1 MSRKRDRLDDRSE
14 DLDEVA
20 DIEDFDVP
28 DVPDVPDAPE
38 GIEVPDAVEQRE
50 ADDTAGD
57 SAGHSAGDGDGAAPT
72 SRVSR
77 DIYDVVGR
85 ARPQKI
91 APAAPVAD
99 EPAAAA
105 PAEEEDKGVDVAD
118 DAAPTEV
125 FAAGNGGRVD
135 DEYRLPDGADRADA
149 VDTDDGAA
157 AVAADETATT
167 AFAGTPAAYTDPGPV
182 YESPFDENGGYVHAD
197 GGAGRQDAAADDGDN
212 ETRVFAPAGAA
223 AAAGAA
229 GAAAAAGDGYDGYD
243 ETYGAGAVP
252 VPQQEADDA
261 DRAAADDAAS
271 TRRGTLD
278 LGLLILRLVAGVLL
292 GLRGVQTLFAFGG
305 DPGIDSLEQVL
316 GSYDAAQVLAIALP
330 VAELV
335 GGVLL
340 LLGLLTPVGGAVALV
355 SASFMALHY
364 LSGSGA
370 EYWPYQLDANAQ
382 AWAFLAV
389 LGLVLVFT
397 GPGRYAVDAGRG
409 WATRPRASAW
419 LWAVIG
425 LAGAAAL
432 WILVGGGN
440 PF

>member
-1 MSRKRDRLDDRSE
+1 MSRKRDRLDDRVG
-14 DLDEVA
+14 DLDDVS

-28 DVPDVPDAPE
+28 DVPDAPE
-38 GIEVPDAVEQRE
+38 GIDVPDAVEQRE
-50 ADDTAGD
+50 ADDA
-57 SAGHSAGDGDGAAPT
+57 AGDGAAGAGDGAAGTAPT

-91 APAAPVAD
+91 APAASGAGG
-99 EPAAAA
+99 PAAAD
-105 PAEEEDKGVDVAD
+105 PAEDEAGNEGE

-125 FAAGNGGRVD
+125 FATGDGGQAD
-135 DEYRLPDGADRADA
+135 DGYRLPESADA
-149 VDTDDGAA
+149 ADGAA
-157 AVAADETATT
+157 AVTADETATT

-182 YESPFDENGGYVHAD
+182 YESPFDENGGYVQAD
-197 GGAGRQDAAADDGDN
+197 GSAGSQDVAADDGDN

-223 AAAGAA
+223 GAAGAVGAA

-243 ETYGAGAVP
+243 ETYGAVP
-252 VPQQEADDA
+252 VPQQEAEEA
-261 DRAAADDAAS
+261 DRAAADEAAS

-316 GSYDAAQVLAIALP
+316 GSYDGAQVLAIALP

-397 GPGRYAVDAGRG
+397 GPGRYAVDGSRG

>member
-20 DIEDFDVP
+20 DIEDF

-125 FAAGNGGRVD
+125 FAAGNGGQVD

-157 AVAADETATT
+157 VVAADETATT

-212 ETRVFAPAGAA
+212 ETRVFAP
-223 AAAGAA
+223 A